1 MFQFHHSIRHQPC
14 PGDITLPGVFDYRL
28 SHIARGSGH
37 SASIY
42 QLIIRLAVNKIYS
55 LHGVACGIRG
65 SGFRDDIPSRI
76 RNVRHNKS
84 PGESKTIRFA
94 DEDVGEVSYIESAIS
109 DLGTANVVGVGLRCS
124 SQGKTQEGHRCKQ
137 GKSHVDAN
145 WLVSML
151 LK

>member
-28 SHIARGSGH
+28 SHIARGSGP

-76 RNVRHNKS
+76 RNVRHNNS

-94 DEDVGEVSYIESAIS
+94 DKDVGEVSYIESAIS

-145 WLVSML
+145 WLVSMSS
-151 LK
+151 K